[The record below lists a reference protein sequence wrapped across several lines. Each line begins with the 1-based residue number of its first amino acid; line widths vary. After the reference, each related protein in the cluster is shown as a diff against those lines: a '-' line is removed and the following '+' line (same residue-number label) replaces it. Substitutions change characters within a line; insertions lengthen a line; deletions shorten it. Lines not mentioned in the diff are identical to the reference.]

1 MEVNMP
7 FSVGNSARISSNT
20 PSSSHLKALADT
32 SKQLNKHRLNLST
45 GKRINNASD
54 DVANFPTSRIL
65 DSRNKTLQS
74 AMQAVDDAKNVVNII
89 MDSLD
94 SVSELVIQI
103 RDSTAQAANG
113 LQGTD
118 ERIALSKAAYRLAS
132 QIQTVVDSTVFGG
145 RSLVDGTFSANFVI
159 SVNANNSLQSLQIDM
174 GTNNTDFNT
183 SSGTFDINASSTSNF
198 AGITGL
204 DLSELNNVSSTDLG
218 IFSDDNIATT
228 LSSLADA
235 LDNVTNTASYVGGFS
250 QRLESQSE
258 LLVEQVTG
266 YKDTISRIEDADVA
280 REQMEIVKREF
291 MQQTALQ
298 SLSQANVTPQS
309 YLRLL
314 E

>member
-1 MEVNMP
+1 MP

>member
-7 FSVGNSARISSNT
+7 FSVGNSARIRSNT
-20 PSSSHLKALADT
+20 PSSSHLKTLTDNME
-32 SKQLNKHRLNLST
+32 QLNKHRLNLST
-45 GKRINNASD
+45 GKRINSASD

-65 DSRNKTLQS
+65 DSRNRTLQS
-74 AMQAVDDAKNVVNII
+74 AMQAVDDAKNVINII
-89 MDSLD
+89 LESLD
-94 SVSELVIQI
+94 NVSDLVIEI
-103 RDSTAQAANG
+103 RDATAQAANG

-132 QIQTVVDSTVFGG
+132 QIQTVVDSSVFGG

-159 SVNANNSLQSLQIDM
+159 SVNANNSLQTMSIDM
-174 GTNNTDFNT
+174 GTNNPNFNT
-183 SSGTFDINASSTSNF
+183 SSGTFDINASSTDNF
-198 AGITGL
+198 AGISGL
-204 DLSELNNVSSTDLG
+204 NLAELNNVSATDLG
-218 IFSDDNIATT
+218 VFSDENIGTT

-250 QRLESQSE
+250 QRLESQSQ
-258 LLVEQVTG
+258 LLIEQITG

>member
-1 MEVNMP
+1 MP

-74 AMQAVDDAKNVVNII
+74 AMHAVDDAKNVVNII
-89 MDSLD
+89 LDSLD

-159 SVNANNSLQSLQIDM
+159 SVNANNSLQSLEIDM

-183 SSGTFDINASSTSNF
+183 SSGTFDINASSTNNF

-258 LLVEQVTG
+258 LLVEQITG

>member
-89 MDSLD
+89 LESLD
-94 SVSELVIQI
+94 NVSDLVIQI

-159 SVNANNSLQSLQIDM
+159 SVNANNSLQTLEIDM

-183 SSGTFDINASSTSNF
+183 SSGTFDINASSTNSF
-198 AGITGL
+198 AGISGL
-204 DLSELNNVSSTDLG
+204 DLSELNDVSATNLG

-258 LLVEQVTG
+258 LLVEQITG

-280 REQMEIVKREF
+280 REQMEIIKREF